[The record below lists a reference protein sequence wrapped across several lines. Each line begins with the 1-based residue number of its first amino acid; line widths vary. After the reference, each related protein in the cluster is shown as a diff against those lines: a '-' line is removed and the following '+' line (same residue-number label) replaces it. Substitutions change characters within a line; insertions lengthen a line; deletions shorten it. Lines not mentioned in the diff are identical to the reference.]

1 LITNKTEKGFV
12 IRINKVITE
21 DVLFSWSAFAV
32 KDPKIFES
40 VLPGLVIEQVIEEN
54 EPTPS
59 KVIPTQN
66 STPDEAIIEETS
78 VSEETNETIGA
89 PEVFD
94 TAETPEP
101 STVTDTQENLNA
113 QVTEVPAVS
122 TFKET
127 RAVEMSNAPETLI
140 AE

>member
-12 IRINKVITE
+12 IRINKTITK
-21 DVLFSWSAFAV
+21 DILFSWSAFAV

-40 VLPGLVIEQVIEEN
+40 VLPGLIIEQVVEEN

-59 KVIPTQN
+59 KIIPTQN
-66 STPDEAIIEETS
+66 STPDEAIEEAS

-94 TAETPEP
+94 TTETQEP
-101 STVTDTQENLNA
+101 STVADIQENLNT
-113 QVTEVPAVS
+113 QVTEVSEVSAFEEPRVVEVSNTLEAV
-122 TFKET
+122 
-127 RAVEMSNAPETLI
+127 I